1 MRPLRLIDLIDGTS
15 AEMTG
20 PIVDGEALIHGVTED
35 SRAVTPGALFAAL
48 PGTRQHGR
56 AFIGDALAR
65 GATAVLAKDGTAL
78 PAHTESAVLVTSPK
92 PRQAFSQIAARF
104 HPGQP
109 RFIAGITGTNGKTS
123 VASFCRQ
130 IWAATTGGH
139 AASLGTL
146 GLQPELVTS
155 PGSLTTP
162 DPVALHRCLA
172 DLTDAGVERLAM
184 EISSHGLDQERVD
197 GLALSAAAFTNLS
210 QDHLD
215 YHGDME
221 HYFRA
226 KARLF
231 ADVLP
236 ADGTAVINAD
246 APQAGALIEICRRR
260 GQTVWT
266 YGRAEDATLRLDGR
280 SSDPHGQDLRLT
292 LFGREVQVRLPLVGR
307 FQVLNALAAL
317 GLTMA
322 DGLDL
327 DTAVPAI
334 EGLEGAP
341 GRMQRVADTNRGA
354 TVFVD
359 YAHTPGALETVLDA
373 LRPHANN
380 RLIVVFGAGGE
391 RDTTKRPKMG
401 EVAAARADRVI
412 VTDDN
417 PRGED
422 PVGIREAIMKGAP
435 AAENIGDRADAIR
448 AAITGLNA
456 GDVVLIAGKG
466 HETGQIVGETIL
478 PFDDT
483 RTARAAV
490 AEQEADG

>member
-1 MRPLRLIDLIDGTS
+1 MRLIDLIDGTS
-15 AEMTG
+15 ARMTG
-20 PIVDGEALIHGVTED
+20 PMVDGETVIHGLTED
-35 SRAVTPGALFAAL
+35 SRAVAPGALFAAL

-56 AFIGDALAR
+56 AFIGDALRR

-78 PAHTESAVLVTSPK
+78 PAHAESAVLVTSPK
-92 PRQAFSQIAARF
+92 PRQAFSRIAARF
-104 HPGQP
+104 HAGQP
-109 RFIAGITGTNGKTS
+109 RFIAGVTGTNGKTS
-123 VASFCRQ
+123 VVSFCRQ
-130 IWAATTGGH
+130 IWAASTAETS
-139 AASLGTL
+139 ASLGTL
-146 GLQPELVTS
+146 GLVPDLVTP

-172 DLTDAGVERLAM
+172 DMTAAGVDRLAM
-184 EISSHGLDQERVD
+184 EMSSHGLDQERVD
-197 GLALSAAAFTNLS
+197 GVVLSAAAFTNLS

-231 ADVLP
+231 AEVLP
-236 ADGTAVINAD
+236 EDGTAVINAD
-246 APQAGALIEICRRR
+246 APQAGALIEICRHR

-292 LFGREVQVRLPLVGR
+292 LFGREARVRLPLVGR
-307 FQVLNALAAL
+307 FQVMNALAAL
-317 GLTMA
+317 GLTLA
-322 DGLDL
+322 DGLDP
-327 DTAVPAI
+327 DTAVPALAR
-334 EGLEGAP
+334 LEGAP
-341 GRMQRVADTNRGA
+341 GRMQRVVDTQNGA
-354 TVFVD
+354 AVFVD

-373 LRPHANN
+373 LRPHARN
-380 RLIVVFGAGGE
+380 RLIVVFGAGGD
-391 RDTTKRPKMG
+391 RDTTKRAKMG

-422 PVGIREAIMKGAP
+422 PATIRAMICAGAP
-435 AAENIGDRADAIR
+435 DAEDIGGRADAIR
-448 AAITGLNA
+448 AAVTGLQG

-483 RTARAAV
+483 ATARAAV
-490 AEQEADG
+490 AEQEAGG

>member
-1 MRPLRLIDLIDGTS
+1 M
-15 AEMTG
+15 AG
-20 PIVDGEALIHGVTED
+20 PMVDGEASIHALTED
-35 SRAVTPGALFAAL
+35 SRTVTPSALFAAL

-56 AFIGDALAR
+56 AFIGDAIKR

-78 PAHTESAVLVTSPK
+78 PAHAESVVLVTSPK
-92 PRQAFSQIAARF
+92 PRQAFSRIAARF

-109 RFIAGITGTNGKTS
+109 RFIAGVTGTNGKTS
-123 VASFCRQ
+123 VVSFCRQ
-130 IWAATTGGH
+130 IWAAATAEK

-146 GLQPELVTS
+146 GLVPELVTP
-155 PGSLTTP
+155 PGALTTP
-162 DPVALHRCLA
+162 DPVALHGCLA
-172 DLTDAGVERLAM
+172 ALTDTGVDRLAV

-221 HYFRA
+221 SYFRA

-236 ADGTAVINAD
+236 QDGTAVINAD
-246 APQAGALIEICRRR
+246 APQAGALIKICRRR

-266 YGRAEDATLRLDGR
+266 YGRAEDATLRLNGR

-292 LFGREVQVRLPLVGR
+292 LFGREVRVRLPLVGR

-322 DGLDL
+322 DGLEL
-327 DTAVPAI
+327 DTVLPAL
-334 EGLEGAP
+334 GRLEGAP
-341 GRMQRVADTNRGA
+341 GRMQRVADTQSGA
-354 TVFVD
+354 AVFVD

-373 LRPHANN
+373 LRPHASN
-380 RLIVVFGAGGE
+380 RLIVVFGAGGD
-391 RDTTKRPKMG
+391 RDTSKRAKMG
-401 EVAAARADRVI
+401 AVAATRADRVI

-422 PVGIREAIMKGAP
+422 PAAVRAMILEGAP
-435 AAENIGDRADAIR
+435 SAENVGGRADAIR
-448 AAITGLNA
+448 AAVTGLQA

-466 HETGQIVGETIL
+466 HETGQIVGESIL

-483 RTARAAV
+483 ATARAAV
-490 AEQEADG
+490 AEQEARG